1 MRTREVR
8 VRSKRPALTQY
19 NSSGWLK
26 EGDTYRMMEQVED
39 LFARIEAKDVVA
51 GTGRLTRCRR
61 SLVGVALLALLVT
74 GAVAQAQDTGS
85 NAKSAAEH
93 GISVAN
99 MDRAVKPGDDF
110 FQYADGGW
118 VKRTQI
124 PEDRA
129 AIGVFSVLDD
139 LSSKR
144 TAAIIED
151 AAKGK
156 GTVNANSRKIADLYN
171 SYMDEATIEARG
183 MTPLKPHLAA
193 IAAIKDK
200 RELARALGKTL
211 RADVDPL
218 NLEIYAT
225 ANLFGMW
232 VAPGFRDSDHYVP
245 YLLQGGLA
253 MPSRDYYLNDS
264 EHMKQVRA
272 KYAVHVAAMLK
283 LAGFDDSDAR
293 ATRVIALEHSLAETH
308 ESIAELED
316 MAKANNQWKRS
327 DFSAKA
333 PGLDWNAY
341 FSAAGL
347 GHQREFMVW
356 TPSAMT
362 GEAALVNS
370 VPLETWKDWLAFHLI
385 EQYAGVLPKAVA
397 DERFN
402 FVGTVLHGVQQQRP
416 RWQRGVGLVNEAL
429 GDAVGQIYVKK
440 YFSPEA
446 KAQAQAMV
454 ANLIAAY
461 HKRIAALPWL
471 ASSTRAEAQKKL
483 DKLYVGVGYPETW
496 KDYSTYDVRAK
507 DAFGN
512 VWRASAWD
520 YERAL
525 ESIGKP
531 VDRHEWHMTPQTV
544 NAVNLPLQNALN
556 FPAAILQPPFFDPK
570 APAAVNYGAIG
581 SVIGHEI
588 SHTFDAE
595 GSAFDAE
602 GRARNWW
609 TAADHAHFEQAA
621 QKLEKQYDAYEA
633 FPGVHV
639 NGKQTIDENIADL
652 GGIAAAYD
660 GYRASLHGKPAPE
673 QEGFTGDQQFFI
685 AFGQNW
691 AMKAR
696 EAALRSQVLTDAHS
710 PAEFR
715 ADIVRNSD
723 AWYKAF
729 DVQPGEKLYLP
740 PDERVRI
747 W

>member
-1 MRTREVR
+1 
-8 VRSKRPALTQY
+8 
-19 NSSGWLK
+19 
-26 EGDTYRMMEQVED
+26 MM
-39 LFARIEAKDVVA
+39 LRIEGSFVQLRANALAAPA
-51 GTGRLTRCRR
+51 GSKMRR
-61 SLVGVALLALLVT
+61 RHGMAGVALMALLVT
-74 GAVAQAQDTGS
+74 GAVAQAQNSASNTKTGT
-85 NAKSAAEH
+85 EH

-99 MDRAVKPGDDF
+99 MDRSVKPGDNF
-110 FQYADGGW
+110 YEYANGGW
-118 VKRTQI
+118 VQRTTI
-124 PEDRA
+124 PADRSG
-129 AIGVFSVLDD
+129 IGVFSVLDD

-156 GTVNANSRKIADLYN
+156 GTVDADTRKVADLYN
-171 SYMDEATIEARG
+171 SYMDEAKIEERG
-183 MTPLKPHLAA
+183 MSPLKPHLDA

-200 RELARALGKTL
+200 QELARALGKTL

-218 NLEIYAT
+218 NLEIYST
-225 ANLFGMW
+225 YNLFGLW
-232 VAPGFRDSDHYVP
+232 VAPGFRDSDRYMP

-253 MPSRDYYLNDS
+253 LPSRDYYLSDT
-264 EHMKQVRA
+264 EHMKQIRI
-272 KYAVHVAAMLK
+272 KYATHVAAMLK
-283 LAGFDDSDAR
+283 LAGFDDSAAR
-293 ATRVIALEHSLAETH
+293 AARVIALEHSIAEAH

-316 MAKANNQWKRS
+316 MAKANNLWKRS
-327 DFSAKA
+327 DFATKA
-333 PGLDWNAY
+333 PGLDWDAY
-341 FSAAGL
+341 FRAAGL
-347 GHQREFMVW
+347 GHQKEFMVW
-356 TPSAMT
+356 TPSALT
-362 GEAALVNS
+362 GEAALVAS
-370 VPLETWKDWLAFHLI
+370 VPLDTWKDWLAFHLI
-385 EQYAGVLPKAVA
+385 EDYAGVLPKEVEQ
-397 DERFN
+397 ERFN
-402 FVGTVLHGVQQQRP
+402 FMGKVLIGVQQQRP
-416 RWQRGVGLVNEAL
+416 RWQRGVALVNEDL
-429 GDAVGQIYVKK
+429 GDAVGKIYASK
-440 YFSPEA
+440 YFSPQA

-471 ASSTRAEAQKKL
+471 APSTRAEAQKKL
-483 DKLYVGVGYPETW
+483 DSLYVGIGYPETW
-496 KDYSTYDVRAK
+496 KDYSALEIRPN

-512 VWRASAWD
+512 VWRASVWSYDRGVA
-520 YERAL
+520 
-525 ESIGKP
+525 SIGKP

-595 GSAFDAE
+595 GSAFDSK

-609 TAADHAHFEQAA
+609 TASDHAHFEEAA
-621 QKLEKQYDAYEA
+621 QKLEKQYDAYEV

-660 GYRASLHGKPAPE
+660 GYHASLHGKPAPVE
-673 QEGFTGDQQFFI
+673 DGFTGDQQFFI

-696 EAALRSQVLTDAHS
+696 EAALRRQVLTDAHS

-729 DVQPGEKLYLP
+729 DVTPGEKLYLP